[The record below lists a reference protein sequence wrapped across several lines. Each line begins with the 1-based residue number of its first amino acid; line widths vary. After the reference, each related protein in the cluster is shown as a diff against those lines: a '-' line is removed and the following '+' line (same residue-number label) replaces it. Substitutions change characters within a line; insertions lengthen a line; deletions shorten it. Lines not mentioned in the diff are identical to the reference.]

1 MDEILE
7 WLLSTK
13 MVCIEG
19 ILQPEDVLELG
30 CRELVLDKEFIK
42 SLDNFFIDE
51 IQDTPFN
58 GCAPVIEI
66 KEDKYVLM
74 WIYGYEVKFGKLTV
88 YTSAGCIDEMEFIG
102 HRFKKACDYAELRV
116 RMNISDDFN

>member
-1 MDEILE
+1 MNEILE
-7 WLLSTK
+7 WLLNTK
-13 MVCIEG
+13 MVCAG
-19 ILQPEDVLELG
+19 GVLQPEDIFEVG
-30 CRELVLDKEFIK
+30 NKELVLSKEFVR
-42 SLDNFFIDE
+42 SLDDFFIDE

-66 KEDKYVLM
+66 KEDKCILM
-74 WIYGYEVKFGKLTV
+74 WIYGYEVKFGKMNV

-116 RMNISDDFN
+116 CMNKQSEE